1 MKLTLTFKSVPPSGN
16 VVLDSTRF
24 TNTAGAE
31 TTFRVRR
38 SSKGLAALAEL
49 CVVTRIAAV
58 NGPADAGGALTGPK
72 KSSACD
78 LHTAVYNGDKITW
91 PRDIF
96 GTHDTFKSVI
106 EARTKDEKTSFEV
119 GFRREPGGASAPALE
134 LVLDGT
140 PVGGDL
146 AALTRLATA
155 LGLNVKAPGPATGA
169 LRLRILR
176 SANLAYANDIVRG
189 LLARLKERG
198 YTTVPEQPVD
208 VHGPDVPPL
217 TATGLDDGWRIAI
230 NDLLGR
236 NSTTPTDYVVAVGT
250 QAAQA
255 LRAHYGAALGTPECP
270 TVLFLGVTYPV
281 AEGLVDSLFSR
292 REPRRIGG
300 VAYGA
305 DGLRSIAATIHNWLL
320 PGCRIRFVYFDQHA
334 QDAEAAEQ
342 LKQTRLYKVGALE
355 VCSVTPETFAAALD
369 DPEVVYLSWFTF
381 EAIFESK
388 RKEHEG
394 CRALLRQRRVIAT
407 TRVNCE
413 HGLTFASVAAD
424 DRAIGRLGAELVHKL
439 VTSEIADL
447 GRHDVVIPEIGYW
460 INERVA
466 AQMGIRFPDAVLAEA
481 REKKRVFEPVP
492 VAPPDSAGGDI

>member
-1 MKLTLTFKSVPPSGN
+1 MKLALAFKSVSPSGT

-38 SSKGLAALAEL
+38 GSKGLAALAEL
-49 CVVTRIAAV
+49 CVLTRIAAV
-58 NGPADAGGALTGPK
+58 TGTSGAVAQLCGPK

-91 PRDIF
+91 PKDIF
-96 GTHDTFKSVI
+96 GTHDIFKSVV

-119 GFRREPGGASAPALE
+119 GFRQDPGGLSASALE
-134 LVLDGT
+134 LLLDGT
-140 PVGGDL
+140 PVGGDP

-155 LGLNVKAPGPATGA
+155 LGVHVDAPGPAAGA

-189 LLARLKERG
+189 LLSRLKERG

-217 TATGLDDGWRIAI
+217 TDAGLEYGWKVAI
-230 NDLLGR
+230 TELLGR
-236 NSTTPTDYVVAVGT
+236 GSTTPIDYVVAVGT

-255 LRAHYGAALGTPECP
+255 LRAHYGAALGTRECP
-270 TVLFLGVTYPV
+270 SVLFLGVTYPV

-305 DGLRSIAATIHNWLL
+305 DGLRAIAAMIHNWLL
-320 PGCRIRFVYFDQHA
+320 PGCRIRFVYFAHHT

-342 LKQTRLYKVGALE
+342 LKQTRLFKGGALE
-355 VCSVTPETFAAALD
+355 VRSVTPDTFAEALD
-369 DPEVVYLSWFTF
+369 DPDAVYLSWFTF

-388 RKEHEG
+388 RQEHEG
-394 CRALLRQRRVIAT
+394 CRALLRQRRVVAT

-413 HGLTFASVAAD
+413 HGLAFAAVAAD
-424 DRAIGRLGAELVHKL
+424 DRAIGRHGAELVHKL
-439 VTSEIADL
+439 FANEIADL
-447 GRHDVVIPEIGYW
+447 GRHDIVIPEIGYW
-460 INERVA
+460 VNERVA
-466 AQMGIRFPDAVLAEA
+466 AQLGVQLPDAVLAEA
-481 REKKRVFEPVP
+481 RERKRVFE
-492 VAPPDSAGGDI
+492 ARA